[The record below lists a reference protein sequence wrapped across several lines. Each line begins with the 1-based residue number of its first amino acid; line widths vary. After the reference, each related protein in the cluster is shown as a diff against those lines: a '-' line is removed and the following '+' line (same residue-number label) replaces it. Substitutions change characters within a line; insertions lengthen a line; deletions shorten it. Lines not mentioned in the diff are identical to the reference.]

1 MVDIKSAVQF
11 VTTIENIQSKDDLNK
26 WCGTMGKNKLYS
38 YIRRLAPEH
47 WERIGNPKNC
57 VRFYYQQILKGYKL
71 YKYMTQQDKQSTMI
85 DIVMKICDDYHK
97 LQKNYDKFR
106 ALYINRSDDY
116 SVLEGKNASLQNQVE
131 TLKKRLRLANE
142 RHFNRQFENHNNTK

>member
-1 MVDIKSAVQF
+1 MS
-11 VTTIENIQSKDDLNK
+11 TT
-26 WCGTMGKNKLYS
+26 TMGKFDRKFKEYNRLGRWGGRTYGFKKRTVYSKRKATNWEWNTITFVDTIKLDMRQEDNQS
-38 YIRRLAPEH
+38 AMI
-47 WERIGNPKNC
+47 
-57 VRFYYQQILKGYKL
+57 
-71 YKYMTQQDKQSTMI
+71 YMA
-85 DIVMKICDDYHK
+85 MKIGDDYDELQKNYHK